1 MTLTRAA
8 ERANA
13 HAQNLSAWCF
23 SVRSVSK
30 SIFFAV
36 SNRSFDTV
44 NLVSQVPVSGDNG
57 FQLLG

>member
-30 SIFFAV
+30 TIFFAPV
-36 SNRSFDTV
+36 IVRLIV
-44 NLVSQVPVSGDNG
+44 NLVSQVPVSGNNG